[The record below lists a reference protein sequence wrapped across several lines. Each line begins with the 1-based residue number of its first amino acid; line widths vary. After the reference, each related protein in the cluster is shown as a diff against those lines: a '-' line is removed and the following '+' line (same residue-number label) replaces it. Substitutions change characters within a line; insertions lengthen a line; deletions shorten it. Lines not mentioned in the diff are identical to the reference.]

1 MGKGSFASYYNIIIF
16 FLLSTYNTENPYTA
30 NTENYPLVYFPDFV
44 EKVHTALPPPPSP
57 PPMPKKPVVLQVSKK
72 WITYPIWG
80 ALLLVFINI
89 LLGYKFFGFL
99 PAALILV
106 LTPIFSIFVLYPYV
120 KKLYTQTY
128 QNEVQAYEA
137 ALSEHTLELQQHKLH
152 LETYLTEAG
161 IRSYRQSLM
170 AHRFLMEALPPKRVR
185 RSVRVGRSEE
195 TFHKQ
200 LLKHFGK
207 DFIRKSVQ
215 LGEGEF
221 AYVPDCCYID
231 EEKGIYIDIEIDEPY
246 VAETLEP
253 IHYKG
258 KDEARNA
265 FFTKH
270 GWLVIRFSEEQI
282 IKFPQGCCNQ
292 IEALCRFALYQENK
306 LELFVPQTEHWTKAK
321 AIAMAQRGS
330 RNY

>member
-1 MGKGSFASYYNIIIF
+1 M
-16 FLLSTYNTENPYTA
+16 STHNTENPYTA
-30 NTENYPLVYFPDFV
+30 YTENYPLIYFPDFV
-44 EKVHTALPPPPSP
+44 EKVHAAIPPPPSP
-57 PPMPKKPVVLQVSKK
+57 PPPPKKPSVLKVSKK
-72 WITYPIWG
+72 WMTYPIWG
-80 ALLLVFINI
+80 ALILVFLNI
-89 LLGYKFFGFL
+89 LLSYRFFDL
-99 PAALILV
+99 VTAAIIIV

-120 KKLYTQTY
+120 GKILQEAYKKELDEYQT
-128 QNEVQAYEA
+128 
-137 ALSEHTLELQQHKLH
+137 ALLEHTIVVQQHKSN
-152 LETYLTEAG
+152 LETYLTESN
-161 IRSYRQSLM
+161 IRAYRQELM
-170 AHRFLMEALPPKRVR
+170 AHRFLSDTLPPKRVR

-221 AYVPDCCYID
+221 AYVPDCCYVD
-231 EEKGIYIDIEIDEPY
+231 EHRGIYIDIEIDEPY

-258 KDEARNA
+258 KDNARNA

-282 IKFPQGCCNQ
+282 IKYPQGCCNQ
-292 IEALCRFALYQENK
+292 IEALCRFVLCQSSK
-306 LELFVPQTEHWTKAK
+306 LEILVPLTEHWTKAK
-321 AIAMAQRGS
+321 AMAMAERGS